1 MMDKNGKLNEIVLST
16 IKDVFRKYDL
26 LLTNELT
33 FVEFKG
39 FYECINKT
47 INQPEFESNILNN
60 YSSSQKGLTVA
71 GFIEFFK
78 DNIITYGEVY
88 RITISSIYFIFFK
101 RKRFFL
107 GLNY

>member
-1 MMDKNGKLNEIVLST
+1 MMDKNGKLNEAVLST

-47 INQPEFESNILNN
+47 INQQEFESQILNN
-60 YSSSQKGLTVA
+60 YSSSQKGLTLA

-78 DNIITYGEVY
+78 DNIITYGEV
-88 RITISSIYFIFFK
+88 T
-101 RKRFFL
+101 
-107 GLNY
+107 